1 MKKRLII
8 KMIREEREMTQ
19 QELADAI
26 NINRAT
32 LSQIETGKVLP
43 TLNTL
48 LEIARTLDCKII
60 DLYDEQELELIN
72 ETK

>member
-1 MKKRLII
+1 
-8 KMIREEREMTQ
+8 MIREEREMTQ